1 MGKPIPYNPNVRKV
15 TMRPTKGAQQEVR
28 VVVMPSTEST
38 AASDAPKGQ
47 SLLKR
52 IGRVRKA
59 ASKRGNNR

>member
-1 MGKPIPYNPNVRKV
+1 
-15 TMRPTKGAQQEVR
+15 MRPTKGAQQEVR
-28 VVVMPSTEST
+28 VVVMPSAEST

-59 ASKRGNNR
+59 ASKRGNKR